1 MTKFIAI
8 SFTALFLV
16 SCSTP
21 KTYLQN
27 EKTGHMIYCGGD
39 ISSSV
44 SLGFIGYQIQKQA
57 DKECVEEFK
66 KNGYVVKSTE
76 E

>member
-1 MTKFIAI
+1 MAVIL
-8 SFTALFLV
+8 TAFVLV

-27 EKTGHMIYCGGD
+27 EKNGHMIYCGGD

-44 SLGFIGYQIQKQA
+44 SLGFIGYQLQKQV

-66 KNGYVVKSTE
+66 KNGYVVKSAE